1 MTNLTRMEKGE
12 ITKRFT
18 VIGCPIE
25 HSLSPVLHKK
35 IFEFAGLNAAY
46 SKECIKND
54 ELTGF
59 MQNFK
64 SGVYDGINVT
74 IPHKESIIPL
84 LDKVNTRAKTI
95 GAVNCV
101 LRINKKLIGYNTD
114 WYGFSMLL
122 KLHNINPDG
131 KSCLIIGAGGVSK
144 AVLYALIQAGA
155 DKITVS
161 NRTLANAVKLTDHF
175 NRLEIQTQL
184 EVKPF
189 NPVVLNE
196 LSPDIIINCT
206 SVGLSPNTQQ
216 SPIPNYP
223 FQFRQKV
230 IDTIYNPI
238 KTRLIIDAE
247 NAGAAA
253 ANGLS
258 MFIYQGLASVDI
270 WLGKDAS
277 SVINVNELSAYLIS
291 NSEFK

>member
-95 GAVNCV
+95 RAVNCV

-114 WYGFSMLL
+114 WYGFSMNYWS
-122 KLHNINPDG
+122 KLYSSMNI
-131 KSCLIIGAGGVSK
+131 SEELIEYSFQI
-144 AVLYALIQAGA
+144 
-155 DKITVS
+155 
-161 NRTLANAVKLTDHF
+161 DH
-175 NRLEIQTQL
+175 
-184 EVKPF
+184 
-189 NPVVLNE
+189 
-196 LSPDIIINCT
+196 
-206 SVGLSPNTQQ
+206 
-216 SPIPNYP
+216 
-223 FQFRQKV
+223 
-230 IDTIYNPI
+230 
-238 KTRLIIDAE
+238 
-247 NAGAAA
+247 
-253 ANGLS
+253 
-258 MFIYQGLASVDI
+258 
-270 WLGKDAS
+270 
-277 SVINVNELSAYLIS
+277 
-291 NSEFK
+291 